1 MVRETFRVLTSEC
14 ILRGFES
21 VVSAVGRKA
30 CGTGIGS
37 GLRERGSS
45 VEWVK
50 RLLRASNDDPAQ
62 SELLE
67 LVDTEVEIL
76 TRL

>member
-1 MVRETFRVLTSEC
+1 VRETFRVLTSER

-21 VVSAVGRKA
+21 VVSAVGCRAYWKDRA
-30 CGTGIGS
+30 CW
-37 GLRERGSS
+37 RGFSA
-45 VEWVK
+45 EWVK
-50 RLLRASNDDPAQ
+50 RFPRASNDDPAQ

-67 LVDTEVEIL
+67 LVDTETEIL